1 MVGVETFR
9 AYVQGWY
16 SGEFQDVVF
25 YKNAQPDIRRMI
37 SAILAGYAWDADNP
51 FVASPQR
58 RLRMLS
64 ELCRG
69 VDAQAEP
76 A

>member
-16 SGEFQDVVF
+16 TGEFQDVVF
-25 YKNAQPDIRRMI
+25 YEHAQPEIRRMI
-37 SAILAGYAWDADNP
+37 SSILAGYAWDRNNP

-64 ELCRG
+64 DLCRG
-69 VDAQAEP
+69 AEAAPVP